1 VKDVN
6 STVFTSKIDDEVFL
20 KPNRPALVVSS
31 TSWSVSLNCVVE
43 IVVFVML
50 ITCDC

>member
-1 VKDVN
+1 MN

-31 TSWSVSLNCVVE
+31 TSWSVPLNCVVK

-50 ITCDC
+50 TTCDC